1 MFDIINLA
9 NIIID
14 KNNACNIFFIVL
26 LDGMNL
32 SQVLKINPSVDKIFH
47 DSALNVQISA
57 SIFYK

>member
-32 SQVLKINPSVDKIFH
+32 SQVLKINPSVDKRFY
-47 DSALNVQISA
+47 DSASNVQISA